1 MEIIMMLLKPLTLAA
16 ALIFSSGSG
25 WAQGSNP
32 GAPSSPSAHPE
43 KATPPASDGDR
54 PSDSRSAPKANT
66 SGANQGA
73 ASKGMLDSAVGNG
86 AGRADEDAS
95 AAAAR

>member
-1 MEIIMMLLKPLTLAA
+1 MMLLKPLALAVV
-16 ALIFSSGSG
+16 LILSSGNG
-25 WAQGSNP
+25 WAQGGNP
-32 GAPSSPSAHPE
+32 GAAGSSNAHPE
-43 KATPPASDGDR
+43 KASPSVSDGDR
-54 PSDSRSAPKANT
+54 PSDNRGTPKANT
-66 SGANQGA
+66 SGADQGT